1 MTSTRQIC
9 TALLL
14 LFVLAAATGQNPEPV
29 VVPAGSATIA
39 ELKGDVVFRS
49 PQGEI
54 ITPAQGTVL
63 GADSTIETTKGSVLL
78 TLQDGSQ
85 VLVKA
90 NSHVVLKSPT
100 GDKGYWLELLLGKIN
115 AKIQKRLGN
124 APSFR
129 MGTPTA
135 VITVRGT
142 RFSVS
147 VNKKEKT
154 SVEVYEGLVEV
165 SGMHFGQMGA
175 PVLLRPGFSTG
186 VDMNRDP
193 EPPHGLE
200 NRGNEMDDNS
210 RNRERMGGEGGD
222 DRHRSTSGSQPGTE
236 PGSTPHTSN
245 EHENDRGRDN

>member
-1 MTSTRQIC
+1 M
-9 TALLL
+9 L

-39 ELKGDVVFRS
+39 ELKGEVVFHS
-49 PQGEI
+49 PQGEV
-54 ITPAQGTVL
+54 ITPAQGAALAVE
-63 GADSTIETTKGSVLL
+63 STIETTKGSVLL

-85 VLVKA
+85 VLVKGS
-90 NSHVVLKSPT
+90 SHVVLKSPT
-100 GDKGYWLELLLGKIN
+100 GEKGYWLELLLGKIN
-115 AKIQKRLGN
+115 AKVQKRLGN

-142 RFSVS
+142 RFSVT

-193 EPPHGLE
+193 EAPHGMD
-200 NRGNEMDDNS
+200 NHGNEMDDNS
-210 RNRERMGGEGGD
+210 RNREHVGGEGGE
-222 DRHRSTSGSQPGTE
+222 DRHRSGSSPQPGAE
-236 PGSTPHTSN
+236 PGSTPHTN
-245 EHENDRGRDN
+245 NDHEYDHERDN